1 MFRLQNCKCQQITL
15 TILTAAILSQWLP
28 AVRPLWLVVVSLIIG
43 IVMLPL
49 VERYLQKALHG
60 SYTSCT
66 TSHHWRRTV
75 FRAAE
80 LVWALFL
87 RVWVLLIGRLTGA
100 HSLLHRDTIH
110 RSTTAV
116 PSTAAVPTPVY
127 PSTCS
132 LLE

>member
-1 MFRLQNCKCQQITL
+1 FRLQNCNCQQMTL

-28 AVRPLWLVVVSLIIG
+28 AVRPLGLLVVSLIIG
-43 IVMLPL
+43 MVMLPL
-49 VERYLQKALHG
+49 VERYLQKTLHG
-60 SYTSCT
+60 SYQSCT
-66 TSHHWRRTV
+66 TRPHWRRTI

-87 RVWVLLIGRLTGA
+87 RVWVLFVGRLTGA
-100 HSLLHRDTIH
+100 HSPLQNDTAH
-110 RSTTAV
+110 LSTTAV